1 MAKLTVV
8 PPSGRPSQGEKIRQR
23 LKRIPR
29 PVALLECRCG
39 SRELIETKT
48 GVLFK
53 DGKPRGGTKQMICAA
68 CLAKGERVV
77 VA

>member
-1 MAKLTVV
+1 VPDLRVV
-8 PPSGRPSQGEKIRQR
+8 PPSTPGPAEKARQR
-23 LKRIPR
+23 IKAMPK
-29 PVALLECRCG
+29 PATMLECRCG
-39 SRELIETKT
+39 GRELIETKT

-53 DGKPRGGTKQMICAA
+53 DGKPTGGTKQMICAA